1 MREYEW
7 KRVGNVDIFS
17 EKNLRTR
24 KFVRHGNSL
33 PIWRDRLV
41 THIYLKKLKL
51 NISEMINNNAIFVC
65 FGQEHV
71 LHFYTFFQMN
81 IFRQM

>member
-1 MREYEW
+1 METCGKCRHFIREKLTDKEICEAW
-7 KRVGNVDIFS
+7 QQPTHMKRQACYSYI
-17 EKNLRTR
+17 
-24 KFVRHGNSL
+24 
-33 PIWRDRLV
+33 P
-41 THIYLKKLKL
+41 KKLKL